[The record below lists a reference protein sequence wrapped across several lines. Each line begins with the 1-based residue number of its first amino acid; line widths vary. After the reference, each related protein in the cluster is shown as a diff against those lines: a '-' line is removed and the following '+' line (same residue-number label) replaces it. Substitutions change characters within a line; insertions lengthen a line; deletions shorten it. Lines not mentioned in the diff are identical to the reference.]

1 MIAEAEEKEKVAR
14 ARWEAKVNEHRA
26 QARKLEQSAAIVS
39 EPARAQG
46 RKKARNA
53 KKERRQVRTEK
64 NLQ

>member
-1 MIAEAEEKEKVAR
+1 MAEAEEKEKVAR
-14 ARWEAKVNEHRA
+14 ARWEAKVNVHRA
-26 QARKLEQSAAIVS
+26 QARKLEQSAALVS

-53 KKERRQVRTEK
+53 KKERRQVRTET